1 MRSEGFPF
9 IVWGFGG
16 WTLVRLQLLVAS
28 SWRRRRIVVAPL
40 IPCLWGKLQNLS
52 FLQVIKQVLMSFCV
66 AGVVLCDIPTCL
78 IPCRKSQNWRTS
90 RTKHSF
96 CCAYVAVSM
105 GEATKPQSLLLLWRR
120 RVSGE
125 AAKPQSRL
133 EFLLVLWRR
142 CASFVVQSRTGNV
155 LRKLC
160 STK

>member
-120 RVSGE
+120 RVSGGSC
-125 AAKPQSRL
+125 KTSVSSRVSACPL
-133 EFLLVLWRR
+133 
-142 CASFVVQSRTGNV
+142 ASLCQ
-155 LRKLC
+155 LC
-160 STK
+160 STKSYWECFAQAL